1 MCLVMVAMCI
11 HLDSVTSA
19 LLRVQ
24 SALVEE
30 TIQPD
35 SCADLKVHCII
46 TLNIRQSEE
55 LTPF

>member
-1 MCLVMVAMCI
+1 MMVAMCI

-35 SCADLKVHCII
+35 SCAEKVHCVII
-46 TLNIRQSEE
+46 LYMAK
-55 LTPF
+55 